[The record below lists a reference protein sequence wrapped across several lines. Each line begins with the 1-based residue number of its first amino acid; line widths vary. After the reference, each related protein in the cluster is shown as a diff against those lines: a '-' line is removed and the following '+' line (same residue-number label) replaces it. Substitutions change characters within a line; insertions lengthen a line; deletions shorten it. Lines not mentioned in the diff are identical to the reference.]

1 MAIILRPAEM
11 PTMQQAG
18 FLRALAAP
26 GAMLKMTTRRTSTGQ
41 MQTNGTITGVAAPI
55 RNGSFEAL
63 VRRGWIEPNGSADTY
78 VLTRKGKDVAA
89 WCQP

>member
-1 MAIILRPAEM
+1 MAIIIKPADM

-26 GAMLKMTTRRTSTGQ
+26 KAVLKMTTTLNSLGKMVYSGR
-41 MQTNGTITGVAAPI
+41 ITGVAAPI
-55 RNGSFEAL
+55 RRGSFEAL
-63 VRRGWIEPNGSADTY
+63 VRRGWIDAIDSNGTF
-78 VLTRKGKDVAA
+78 VLTRKGRDVAA